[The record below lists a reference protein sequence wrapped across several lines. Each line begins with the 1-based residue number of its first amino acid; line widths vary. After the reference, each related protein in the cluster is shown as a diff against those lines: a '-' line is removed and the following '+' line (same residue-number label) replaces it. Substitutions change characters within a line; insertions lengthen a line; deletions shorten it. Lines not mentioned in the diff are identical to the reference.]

1 MMKNKFRLMVVI
13 AVAAPLVLATADLIA
28 ARSKDRELD
37 KAVKKAN
44 DEWATAMKTGDAAVI
59 AAPYADQAVFVGVD
73 GACVQGRN
81 EVEKLYRTGFER
93 AGFASSTKI
102 VTKELVRDGD
112 LAYESGYAEVGLLRE
127 GKETVRGGR
136 YLTVW
141 QRQADG
147 GWKILRNIVRP

>member
-1 MMKNKFRLMVVI
+1 
-13 AVAAPLVLATADLIA
+13 
-28 ARSKDRELD
+28 
-37 KAVKKAN
+37 
-44 DEWATAMKTGDAAVI
+44 MKTGDAAVI
-59 AAPYADQAVFVGVD
+59 AAPYADHAVFVGVD

-81 EVEKLYRTGFER
+81 EIEKLYRVGFER
-93 AGFASSTKI
+93 TGFASSTKI

-112 LAYESGYAEVGLLRE
+112 LAYESGYGEVGLMRE

-147 GWKILRNIVRP
+147 GWKILRNIVLP